1 MILDAYGRPIQY
13 ELLREEQAPPTLAGI
28 RNIYSIIDS
37 SIGLTPQKIVGVLR
51 QAEFGDP
58 WLYLELA
65 ERMEEKDELYQGV
78 LHTRK
83 MAVSQLELSITPASV
98 AAADIADAAFVEE
111 ALLEGA
117 VDLHESIFDILDAL
131 GKGFSATEIIW
142 DITGRNFKTGRP
154 QWIPVALKWR
164 DPRWFMFDWISGEQ
178 LLVRSMRPEG
188 QHAPLGNGQPLL
200 NPLNLR
206 IVSDGGAS
214 HAIGLQPA
222 TEPLAPFKFITH
234 ITKAKAGLP
243 IRGGLARVAMW
254 NYLFRNYIL
263 KDFVTFCEVFGQPLR
278 LGKYGAGAT
287 EQDKS
292 LLLQAVANI
301 GTDAAAIIPDSMTIE
316 FEKVAQTGDSSRL
329 YRDALE
335 YLDRRL
341 TIAILGQ
348 ELTTALPNGAGSRAA
363 AEVHDVVR
371 RDIATDDARR
381 LAATLNRDLIKPLVD
396 LNRGPRVRYPKIK
409 FGFEDQQGLE
419 QLASALGAFIDRG
432 LPVTHKAILD
442 KFGLSAPERDEAIL
456 HPAERLAAPAPGK
469 DPTDASAGLAPTRHK

>member
-1 MILDAYGRPIQY
+1 
-13 ELLREEQAPPTLAGI
+13 
-28 RNIYSIIDS
+28 
-37 SIGLTPQKIVGVLR
+37 
-51 QAEFGDP
+51 
-58 WLYLELA
+58 
-65 ERMEEKDELYQGV
+65 
-78 LHTRK
+78 
-83 MAVSQLELSITPASV
+83 
-98 AAADIADAAFVEE
+98 
-111 ALLEGA
+111 
-117 VDLHESIFDILDAL
+117 
-131 GKGFSATEIIW
+131 
-142 DITGRNFKTGRP
+142 
-154 QWIPVALKWR
+154 
-164 DPRWFMFDWISGEQ
+164 MFDWISGEQ
-178 LLVRSMRPEG
+178 LLVRSMRRDAEG
-188 QHAPLGNGQPLL
+188 APFGQGQPLL

-206 IVSDGGAS
+206 IVTDGGAS

-243 IRGGLARVAMW
+243 IRGGLARIAMW

-335 YLDRRL
+335 YLDCRL

-396 LNRGPRVRYPKIK
+396 LNRGVRVRYPKIK
-409 FGFEDQQGLE
+409 FAFEDQQGLE

-432 LPVTHKAILD
+432 LPVTQRGILD
-442 KFGLSAPERDEAIL
+442 KFGLSTPGRDEPIL
-456 HPAERLAAPAPGK
+456 HPLGKPVAPSGPTAPPRPNTTSSIR
-469 DPTDASAGLAPTRHK
+469 PT

>member
-1 MILDAYGRPIQY
+1 MAILDAYGRPINY
-13 ELLREEQAPPTLAGI
+13 EMLTEEQAAPTFIGI
-28 RNIYSIIDS
+28 RNIYSSIDS
-37 SIGLTPQKIVGVLR
+37 SIGLTPEKVIGVLR

-83 MAVSQLELSITPASV
+83 MAVSQLNISIV
-98 AAADIADAAFVEE
+98 AASDASSDQDDAAFIEE
-111 ALLEGA
+111 VLLQGDL
-117 VDLHESIFDILDAL
+117 DLHDCIFDILDAL

-142 DITGRNFKTGRP
+142 DIGGRNAKTGRP
-154 QWIPVALKWR
+154 QWIPRALKSR
-164 DPRWFMFDWISGEQ
+164 DPRWFMFDWITGEQ

-188 QHAPLGNGQPLL
+188 QALGDGQPLL
-200 NPLNLR
+200 NPVNLR
-206 IVSDGGAS
+206 ILGSGYSD
-214 HAIGLQPA
+214 HQVGLQPA

-263 KDFVTFCEVFGQPLR
+263 KDFVVFCEVFGQPLR
-278 LGKYGAGAT
+278 VGKYGPGAT
-287 EQDKS
+287 EADKG

-301 GTDAAAIIPDSMTIE
+301 GTDAAAIIPESMSIE
-316 FEKVAQTGDSSRL
+316 FEKVAQAGDSTRV
-329 YRDALE
+329 YKEALE
-335 YLDRRL
+335 YLDPRL
-341 TIAILGQ
+341 TIAVLGQ
-348 ELTTALPNGAGSRAA
+348 ELTTSIPKGGGSRAA

-381 LAATLNRDLIKPLVD
+381 LSATLNRDLVKPLID

-409 FGFEDQQGLE
+409 FGFEDEEGLE
-419 QLASALGAFIDRG
+419 QLASALGAFVDRG
-432 LPVTHKAILD
+432 LPVSQQAILA
-442 KFGLSAPERDEAIL
+442 KFGLRAPGRDEAIL
-456 HPAERLAAPAPGK
+456 HPVKEPASDAGAT
-469 DPTDASAGLAPTRHK
+469 DPSGDAVHRNQR

>member
-1 MILDAYGRPIQY
+1 MLLDG
-13 ELLREEQAPPTLAGI
+13 GI
-28 RNIYSIIDS
+28 
-37 SIGLTPQKIVGVLR
+37 
-51 QAEFGDP
+51 
-58 WLYLELA
+58 
-65 ERMEEKDELYQGV
+65 
-78 LHTRK
+78 
-83 MAVSQLELSITPASV
+83 
-98 AAADIADAAFVEE
+98 
-111 ALLEGA
+111 
-117 VDLHESIFDILDAL
+117 DLHDAIFEMLDAL

-142 DITGRNFKTGRP
+142 DITGRNFKTGRAAMDP
-154 QWIPVALKWR
+154 AALEWR

-178 LLVRSMRPEG
+178 LLVRDIHRDAPDMPFG
-188 QHAPLGNGQPLL
+188 QGQPLL

-214 HAIGLQPA
+214 HAIGSQPA

-263 KDFVTFCEVFGQPLR
+263 KDLVTFCEVFGQPLR

-348 ELTTALPNGAGSRAA
+348 ELTTALPQWRG
-363 AEVHDVVR
+363 VPR
-371 RDIATDDARR
+371 RGRSARR
-381 LAATLNRDLIKPLVD
+381 GTARYRD
-396 LNRGPRVRYPKIK
+396 R
-409 FGFEDQQGLE
+409 
-419 QLASALGAFIDRG
+419 
-432 LPVTHKAILD
+432 
-442 KFGLSAPERDEAIL
+442 
-456 HPAERLAAPAPGK
+456 
-469 DPTDASAGLAPTRHK
+469 